1 MMKIGF
7 IGTGNMGGAL
17 ASAAARS
24 GEVEVLLANRTKA
37 KAETLAERIGAVVS
51 SNEIIAREADHIFL
65 GVKPQMIVDVLKG
78 IAPALKERKSAP
90 VLISMVTGL
99 DIARI
104 QELAGG
110 DYPVIRIM
118 PNMPAAVGEGLR
130 RFAEHAGEP
139 FAFGYMPNAG
149 FPWARE
155 QLAAHLSKEQGVALE
170 ANDVLLTC
178 GAAGGLN
185 AFLRA
190 VINPGEKML
199 TFAPYFVEY
208 GFYVAN
214 HGGSLQAIM
223 SKPGTFEPDLDA
235 LEEAIDEKTR
245 VVLINSPHNPTGVVY
260 SRKAVT
266 SLCRLLENKSEQ
278 YGHPIWLI
286 ADEPY
291 RFLTYDGVEVPSVL
305 PLYQYAVVIS
315 SFSKNL
321 SLPGERVGY
330 VAVSPKLADRA
341 KLMAGLTLTN
351 RILGFVNPPV
361 VGQHIMA
368 AALGSQVDVEI
379 YARRRQAM
387 AEVLTDAGYSFQM
400 PAGAFYFFPQAPGGD
415 DVAFVNRL
423 VEERVLAVPG
433 SGFGCPGYF
442 RLAFCVDETVI
453 RNAAEGFARAYAAVA
468 GK

>member
-1 MMKIGF
+1 MSIISTQMSSSIKNGSWIRRMFEAGIQLKQKYGDDAVCDF
-7 IGTGNMGGAL
+7 SLGNPDLAPPPAVGKAL
-17 ASAAARS
+17 A
-24 GEVEVLLANRTKA
+24 E
-37 KAETLAERIGAVVS
+37 
-51 SNEIIAREADHIFL
+51 F
-65 GVKPQMIVDVLKG
+65 VKHVD
-78 IAPALKERKSAP
+78 
-90 VLISMVTGL
+90 
-99 DIARI
+99 
-104 QELAGG
+104 
-110 DYPVIRIM
+110 
-118 PNMPAAVGEGLR
+118 
-130 RFAEHAGEP
+130 EP
-139 FAFGYMPNAG
+139 FSLGYMPNNG
-149 FPWARE
+149 FGWARE
-155 QLAAHLSKEQGVALE
+155 KLAAHLSKEQGVELT
-170 ANDVLLTC
+170 ANDVILTC
-178 GAAGGLN
+178 GAAGALN
-185 AFLRA
+185 
-190 VINPGEKML
+190 VIFRTVLEPGDEVL
-199 TFAPYFVEY
+199 TVTPYFVEY
-208 GFYVAN
+208 GSYVGN
-214 HGGSLQAIM
+214 HGGTL
-223 SKPGTFEPDLDA
+223 KKVPTLPGTFGLDLPA
-235 LEEAIDEKTR
+235 IEAAITPKTR
-245 VVLINSPHNPTGVVY
+245 AMIINSPHNPTGVVY

-341 KLMAGLTLTN
+341 KLMAALTLTN

-387 AEVLTDAGYSFQM
+387 AEVLTAAGYSFQM